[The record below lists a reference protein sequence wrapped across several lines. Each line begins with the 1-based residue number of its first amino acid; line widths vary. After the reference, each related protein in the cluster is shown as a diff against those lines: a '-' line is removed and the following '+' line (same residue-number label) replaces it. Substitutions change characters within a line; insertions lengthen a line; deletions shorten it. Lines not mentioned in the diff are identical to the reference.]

1 MTPEAEEADGRRLA
15 GGGQAGARPPR
26 VPPDH
31 GGQPDEARGQ
41 VSHWSQTWTGGKDVN
56 FIKVNGQILV

>member
-1 MTPEAEEADGRRLA
+1 MTPEAAEEADGRRLA

-41 VSHWSQTWTGGKDVN
+41 VSQWSANLDL
-56 FIKVNGQILV
+56 GQGRELY

>member
-1 MTPEAEEADGRRLA
+1 MTGPEAEEADGRRLA

-31 GGQPDEARGQ
+31 GGEPDEARGQ
-41 VSHWSQTWTGGKDVN
+41 VSHGHKLGPGART
-56 FIKVNGQILV
+56 